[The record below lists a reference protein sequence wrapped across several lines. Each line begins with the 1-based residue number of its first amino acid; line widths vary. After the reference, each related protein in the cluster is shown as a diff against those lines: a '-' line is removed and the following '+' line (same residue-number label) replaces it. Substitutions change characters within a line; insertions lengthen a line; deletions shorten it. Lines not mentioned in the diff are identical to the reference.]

1 MMNRAEFLQWA
12 AAFVGAGTAGSVNAG
27 AATLPSRRLGRTG
40 VTLPMLGLGGYHL
53 GQSGSEAAARTL
65 VDAAFDEGIRFF
77 DTAESYQNGTS
88 EQWLGAALA
97 GRRDQVFVMSKSFD
111 FPRRRP
117 EMAERHLAG
126 TLKRLRTDK
135 LDLWQLHSVRT
146 VADVDLAFAPGGA
159 FEMMLELKAKGAA
172 RFLGVTGHQ
181 QPEANLRAI
190 HYWDQGLKFDV
201 MQMPLNPI
209 DYHQQSF
216 QRYVLPELVRRD
228 IGVIA
233 MKTSA
238 DGALL
243 REKICSIDECLRY
256 AWSLPISLAVVG
268 MLSPVQVRE
277 NAARARSFSAYSDA
291 ERRALLS
298 RIAPRAA
305 LSLEWYKS
313 GPSDGRGG

>member
-1 MMNRAEFLQWA
+1 MKHGPIALIDEMMP
-12 AAFVGAGTAGSVNAG
+12 V
-27 AATLPSRRLGRTG
+27 
-40 VTLPMLGLGGYHL
+40 
-53 GQSGSEAAARTL
+53 
-65 VDAAFDEGIRFF
+65 
-77 DTAESYQNGTS
+77 
-88 EQWLGAALA
+88 
-97 GRRDQVFVMSKSFD
+97 VFVVPHDAVFD
-111 FPRRRP
+111 KVVSSIQEVKARKGKIIAITSREEPALKGLLNHEFRIP
-117 EMAERHLAG
+117 E
-126 TLKRLRTDK
+126 T
-135 LDLWQLHSVRT
+135 
-146 VADVDLAFAPGGA
+146 VDLAFAPGGA

-172 RFLGVTGHQ
+172 RFIGVTGHQ

-201 MQMPLNPI
+201 MQMPLNPM

-243 REKICSIDECLRY
+243 REKVCSIDECLRY

-268 MLSPVQVRE
+268 MVSPAHVRE
-277 NAARARSFSAYSDA
+277 NAARARSFSAYTDA
-291 ERRALLS
+291 ERRSLLA

>member
-146 VADVDLAFAPGGA
+146 VGDVDLAFAPGGA

-172 RFLGVTGHQ
+172 RFIGVTGHQ

-268 MLSPVQVRE
+268 MFNPAQVRQ
-277 NAARARSFSAYSDA
+277 NAAHARAFSAYSDT
-291 ERRALLS
+291 ERRALLA
-298 RIAPRAA
+298 RISPRAA

>member
-1 MMNRAEFLQWA
+1 MNRAEFLQWA
-12 AAFVGAGTAGSVNAG
+12 AAFMGAGAVGPGTDG
-27 AATLPSRRLGRTG
+27 AATLPTRRLGRTG
-40 VTLPMLGLGGYHL
+40 VTLPMLGLGGYHV
-53 GQSGSEAAARTL
+53 GQAGSEAAARAL

-77 DTAESYQNGTS
+77 DTAESYQSGTS

-97 GRRDQVFVMSKSFD
+97 GRRDRVFLMSKSFD

-117 EMAERHLAG
+117 EMAERHLEG

-135 LDLWQLHSVRT
+135 LDLWQLHSVRST
-146 VADVDLAFAPGGA
+146 ADVDLAFAPGGA
-159 FEMMLELKAKGAA
+159 FEMMLELKAKGRT
-172 RFLGVTGHQ
+172 RFLGVTGHE

-201 MQMPLNPI
+201 MQMPLNPM
-209 DYHQQSF
+209 DYHQRSF

-243 REKICSIDECLRY
+243 REKVCSIDECLRY

-268 MLSPVQVRE
+268 MLTPAQVRE
-277 NAARARSFSAYSDA
+277 NARRARAFSAYSDA
-291 ERRALLS
+291 ARRALLS
-298 RIAPRAA
+298 RIAPKAA
-305 LSLEWYKS
+305 LRLEWYKS
-313 GPSDGRGG
+313 GPSDGRG

>member
-1 MMNRAEFLQWA
+1 MNRAEFLQWA
-12 AAFVGAGTAGSVNAG
+12 ATVVGAGSLGPGATG
-27 AATLPSRRLGRTG
+27 AATIPMRRLGRTG
-40 VTLPMLGLGGYHL
+40 VTLPMLGLGGFHL
-53 GQSGSEAAARTL
+53 GQAGSEAAARVM
-65 VDAAFDEGIRFF
+65 VDTAFAEGIRFF
-77 DTAESYQNGTS
+77 DTAESYQGGTS
-88 EQWLGAALA
+88 EQWLGSALS
-97 GRRDQVFVMSKSFD
+97 GRRDQVFLMSKSFD

-159 FEMMLELKAKGAA
+159 FEMMLELKAKGGA
-172 RFLGVTGHQ
+172 RFIGVTGHQ

-190 HYWDQGLKFDV
+190 HYWDEGLKFDV
-201 MQMPLNPI
+201 MQMPLNPM

-268 MLSPVQVRE
+268 MVTPVQVRE
-277 NAARARSFSAYSDA
+277 NAARSRAFSAYSDA
-291 ERRALLS
+291 DRRALLA

-305 LSLEWYKS
+305 LRLEWYKA
-313 GPSDGRGG
+313 GPGDGRGG

>member
-1 MMNRAEFLQWA
+1 MNRAEFLQWA
-12 AAFVGAGTAGSVNAG
+12 TAFVGAGSLRPGDAGNAG
-27 AATLPSRRLGRTG
+27 IPGRRLGRTG

-53 GQSGSEAAARTL
+53 GQAGSEAGARTM

-88 EQWLGAALA
+88 EQWLGSALA
-97 GRRDQVFVMSKSFD
+97 GRRDQVFLMSKSFD
-111 FPRRRP
+111 FPKRRP
-117 EMAERHLAG
+117 ELAERHLEG
-126 TLKRLRTDK
+126 TLKRLRTDR

-159 FEMMLELKAKGAA
+159 FEMMMELKAKGAA

-190 HYWDQGLKFDV
+190 HYWDQGLRFDV

-243 REKICSIDECLRY
+243 REKLCSIDECQRY

-268 MLSPVQVRE
+268 MLSLAQVRE
-277 NAARARSFSAYSDA
+277 NAARARAFSSYSDV
-291 ERRALLS
+291 ERRALLA

-313 GPSDGRGG
+313 GPADGRGR

>member
-1 MMNRAEFLQWA
+1 MNRAEFLQWA
-12 AAFVGAGTAGSVNAG
+12 AAFMGAGAVGPVTTG

-40 VTLPMLGLGGYHL
+40 VSLPILGLGGYHL
-53 GQSGSEAAARTL
+53 GQAASEAAARTL
-65 VDAAFDEGIRFF
+65 VDAALDEGIRFF
-77 DTAESYQNGTS
+77 DTAESYQNGRS
-88 EQWLGAALA
+88 EEWLGAALA

-126 TLKRLRTDK
+126 TLRRLRIDK

-146 VADVDLAFAPGGA
+146 VGDVDLAFAPGGA

-172 RFLGVTGHQ
+172 RFIGVTGHQ

-201 MQMPLNPI
+201 MQMPLNPM

-243 REKICSIDECLRY
+243 REKVCSIDECLRY

-268 MLSPVQVRE
+268 MFTPAQVRE
-277 NAARARSFSAYSDA
+277 NAARARSFSAFSDT
-291 ERRALLS
+291 ERRALLA

-313 GPSDGRGG
+313 GRSDGSGG

>member
-1 MMNRAEFLQWA
+1 MNRAEFLQWA
-12 AAFVGAGTAGSVNAG
+12 AAFVGAGTVGPVTDG
-27 AATLPSRRLGRTG
+27 ADPLPTRRLGRTG

-53 GQSGSEAAARTL
+53 GLAGSEAAAHTL

-88 EQWLGAALA
+88 ERWLGAALA
-97 GRRDQVFVMSKSFD
+97 GRRDQAFVMSKSFD
-111 FPRRRP
+111 FPLRRP
-117 EMAERHLAG
+117 EMAERHLEG
-126 TLKRLRTDK
+126 TLRRLRTSK

-146 VADVDLAFAPGGA
+146 VGDVDLAFAPGGA
-159 FEMMLELKAKGAA
+159 FEKMLELRARGLT

-201 MQMPLNPI
+201 MQMPLNPM

-216 QRYVLPELVRRD
+216 QRHVLPELARRD

-233 MKTSA
+233 MKTNA
-238 DGALL
+238 DGSLL
-243 REKICSIDECLRY
+243 RKHICSIAECQRY

-268 MLSPVQVRE
+268 QTTPGQVRA
-277 NAARARSFSAYSDA
+277 NAARARAFVAYTDA
-291 ERRALLS
+291 ERRALLA

-305 LSLEWYKS
+305 PDLEWYKQ
-313 GPSDGRGG
+313 GGGGG

>member
-1 MMNRAEFLQWA
+1 MNRAEFLQWT
-12 AAFVGAGTAGSVNAG
+12 AAFMGAGSVGAVTTG

-40 VTLPMLGLGGYHL
+40 VTLPMLGLGGYHV
-53 GQSGSEAAARTL
+53 GQAGSAAAARTL
-65 VDAAFDEGIRFF
+65 VDAALDEGIRFF
-77 DTAESYQNGTS
+77 DTAESYQNGRS
-88 EQWLGAALA
+88 EEWLGAALA

-126 TLKRLRTDK
+126 TLKRLRIDK

-172 RFLGVTGHQ
+172 RFIGVTGHQ

-190 HYWDQGLKFDV
+190 HYWDRGLKFDV
-201 MQMPLNPI
+201 MQMPLNPM

-268 MLSPVQVRE
+268 QTTPAQVRE
-277 NAARARSFSAYSDA
+277 NAARARSFSAYTDA
-291 ERRALLS
+291 
-298 RIAPRAA
+298 
-305 LSLEWYKS
+305 
-313 GPSDGRGG
+313 